1 MIALQMTQ
9 WKSFR
14 SGVRTFQIEVGDAM
28 ADTSTGSTV
37 PRRQLG
43 RYLRDLRNVAGLTV
57 RDAALSL
64 EWSEAKMWRIETG
77 QTSLRSLDVEA
88 MCRIYGAQPDMT
100 TALMSLAKET
110 KARGWWQAY
119 GDALP
124 EWFDLYV
131 GLEAAAARLS
141 WYEQGLVPGLFQTD
155 DYARALIRAD
165 HSDEND
171 AEIDRRMR
179 LRLGRQAIL
188 RRSVDPPVLQVVL
201 DESVLRRP
209 VGGARV
215 MAAQLDR
222 LASELPNVELRM
234 VPFSAGIHPGMLA
247 GSFTILRFPL
257 NGSGEE
263 SEPPTVYA
271 ELFTGAVYLEKPS
284 EIERYSGAFSGIRQ
298 QALDEASSRD
308 LIRQAGE
315 ELRHG

>member
-1 MIALQMTQ
+1 
-9 WKSFR
+9 
-14 SGVRTFQIEVGDAM
+14 M

-43 RYLRDLRNVAGLTV
+43 RYLRDLRNAAGLTV
-57 RDAALSL
+57 RDAARRL

-100 TALMSLAKET
+100 TALMSLARET

-141 WYEQGLVPGLFQTD
+141 WYEQELVPGLFQTD

-165 HSDEND
+165 HSDED
-171 AEIDRRMR
+171 DVEIDRRMR

-188 RRSVDPPVLQVVL
+188 RRPVDPPVLQVVL
-201 DESVLRRP
+201 DEPVLRRP
-209 VGGARV
+209 VGGPAV
-215 MAAQLDR
+215 MAAQLDQ
-222 LASELPNVELRM
+222 LAAASELPNVDLRV
-234 VPFSAGIHPGMLA
+234 VPFSAGIHPGILA

-284 EIERYSGAFSGIRQ
+284 EIERYNGAFSGIRE